1 MNRVTYLSSSI
12 KATSVSDLSP
22 ISSFRALHRGKATPM
37 QIRVSLLRLS
47 LSFFA
52 NRPSAERE
60 GFFFLVGSTL
70 GRFFGFSAML
80 LLAALSSPLPS
91 RCQVKPSRT
100 RHFLCASAGMSPQD
114 TKYKKNKY
122 WKIPRGVRGAERLNQ
137 RCVISSC
144 SGLGETDIYR
154 HVEVTHYSFNFLQ
167 WVFILKN
174 KQTNK
179 KTPIWWANVRRWNSP
194 PLISW

>member
-91 RCQVKPSRT
+91 HCQVKPSRM
-100 RHFLCASAGMSPQD
+100 RHFLCASVGMSP
-114 TKYKKNKY
+114 
-122 WKIPRGVRGAERLNQ
+122 
-137 RCVISSC
+137 
-144 SGLGETDIYR
+144 
-154 HVEVTHYSFNFLQ
+154 
-167 WVFILKN
+167 
-174 KQTNK
+174 
-179 KTPIWWANVRRWNSP
+179 KTPNTKRTNTEKYRKVLEEPNG
-194 PLISW
+194 LISVVSSPLVVAWMKWIFTDT